1 MKLSE
6 AKEILRNKGY
16 KLIKENSNDTNDEN
30 VKSICKKYGYSVR
43 SGQSGTYSAP
53 SWNITHKD
61 FPMIEDAPMFDELIA
76 ELETLDDVKIY
87 VDDNYCRVYNSNF
100 MRQDSLP
107 KNDSAKIKNLKIKLY
122 NDVSDKL
129 ESDDLEDMDMSQV
142 LDNTNEWLDNELEQ
156 CLEDDMSY
164 DEIFDLLYTNVT
176 EYGGPY
182 GL

>member
-1 MKLSE
+1 
-6 AKEILRNKGY
+6 
-16 KLIKENSNDTNDEN
+16 
-30 VKSICKKYGYSVR
+30 
-43 SGQSGTYSAP
+43 
-53 SWNITHKD
+53 
-61 FPMIEDAPMFDELIA
+61 MIEDAPMFDELIA